1 MNKLEKILFIVEG
14 KNKNKFKYLL
24 VLNILNFFLEF
35 ASIVSIPIFLAILI
49 GTENFYNKFL
59 FLQSFERNELIFYA
73 GLFVT
78 GAFLIKNL
86 FYINLIRLQANFL
99 KEIKITISEK
109 LFNFYLFDSFLEN
122 INVNP
127 SIKARNVTSEIQGF
141 NSYVLNLN
149 KLLLDGT
156 AIIIVFFIIF
166 FAAPLVSLTVFLIF
180 LIISVLYLKLLKP
193 KIKKKSKINQDLIAK
208 FTQMIYETFG
218 AFKDVKVLNKEKEI
232 FNLYKKKVEKYE
244 KNLLFFSIFDRFP
257 KIILELTSIILL
269 VILSSIF
276 LRNNENLN
284 ELLPL
289 LALIVVSIVRLLPA
303 FSGLNTSLFYM
314 KVYTPHLEKI
324 YSELRII
331 YEKENLNKDYN
342 QNKSYKSNII
352 TSEEYIKLKN
362 VSFNYENKKKLLN
375 NISFNIKKGST
386 FGIIGPTGSGKS
398 TLLQIM
404 MGLLKPSSGNVYFN
418 NNNISKIYKE
428 WIKNISYV
436 SQNVFLL
443 DDTVEKNI
451 TFNFDNPN
459 VDENKIK
466 KALEIAELSP
476 KILSLPNGI
485 YEKVGVDGLKLSGG
499 ERQRLAI
506 ARAVYKDAPILFLDE
521 FTSSL
526 DVLTEEKIL
535 KNFKNHFSDKTII
548 LITHRQNTIEKC
560 DKLWK
565 LENIFPDK

>member
-1 MNKLEKILFIVEG
+1 M
-14 KNKNKFKYLL
+14 
-24 VLNILNFFLEF
+24 
-35 ASIVSIPIFLAILI
+35 
-49 GTENFYNKFL
+49 
-59 FLQSFERNELIFYA
+59 
-73 GLFVT
+73 
-78 GAFLIKNL
+78 
-86 FYINLIRLQANFL
+86 
-99 KEIKITISEK
+99 
-109 LFNFYLFDSFLEN
+109 EN

-141 NSYVLNLN
+141 NSYVVNLN

-156 AIIIVFFIIF
+156 AITIVFFIIF
-166 FAAPLVSLTVFLIF
+166 FAAPLVSTTVFLIF
-180 LIISVLYLKLLKP
+180 LIISVLYFKFLKP

-257 KIILELTSIILL
+257 KIILELTSIIVL

-276 LRNNENLN
+276 LKNNESLN
-284 ELLPL
+284 ELLPM
-289 LALIVVSIVRLLPA
+289 LALVVVSIVRLLPA

-324 YSELRII
+324 YSELKII
-331 YEKENLNKDYN
+331 HEKENLKKNYN
-342 QNKSYKSNII
+342 ENEVYKPNII

-362 VSFNYENKKKLLN
+362 VSFFYENKKKLLN

-404 MGLLKPSSGNVYFN
+404 MGLLKPKSGNVYFN
-418 NNNISKIYKE
+418 NKDINKINKE

-451 TFNFDNPN
+451 TFNFDNSN
-459 VDENKIK
+459 VDKNKIK

-476 KILSLPNGI
+476 KILSLSNGI
-485 YEKVGVDGLKLSGG
+485 YEKVGVDGLKFSGG

-506 ARAVYKDAPILFLDE
+506 ARAVYKEAPILFLDE

-535 KNFKNHFSDKTII
+535 NNFRVIF
-548 LITHRQNTIEKC
+548 LI
-560 DKLWK
+560 KL
-565 LENIFPDK
+565 